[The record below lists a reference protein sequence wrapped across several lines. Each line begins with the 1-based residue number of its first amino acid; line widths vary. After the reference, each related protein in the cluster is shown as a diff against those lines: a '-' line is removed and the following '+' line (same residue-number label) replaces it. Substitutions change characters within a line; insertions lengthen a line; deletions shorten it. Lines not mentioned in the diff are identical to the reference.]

1 MKPAEASITEEL
13 LEWTFPKN
21 PETTGDIERTIY
33 HTPGPFY
40 RMVFRGKNFDHPTGS
55 MIDADSSTRE
65 TDLLVGVR
73 FGAAAGEPIDH
84 GNDIF
89 GATVQLAARL
99 CAQAVPEQI
108 VVSKS
113 SRSFVSGKASPSSC

>member
-13 LEWTFPKN
+13 LEWTFPEN

-33 HTPGPFY
+33 HTPGPLY

-99 CAQAVPEQI
+99 CAQPCR
-108 VVSKS
+108 SRSSCGMS
-113 SRSFVSGKASPSSC
+113 SRSFVSGKGSPSSC